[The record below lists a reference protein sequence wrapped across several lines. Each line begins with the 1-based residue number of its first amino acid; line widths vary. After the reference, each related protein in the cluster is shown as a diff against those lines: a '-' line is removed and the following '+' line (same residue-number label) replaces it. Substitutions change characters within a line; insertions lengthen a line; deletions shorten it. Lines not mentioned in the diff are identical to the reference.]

1 MMIGPMTAYICA
13 ISRQRCFNPVKYI
26 LLNFLFFSFC
36 REGSRDE
43 PVERLDEVET
53 HVDGDEK
60 GQHHPVDQV
69 QPRDLA
75 SVGRQV
81 RVRGPRRMLGGG
93 GGGIF
98 SSPCSPDRTGQRQ
111 ESRRALVAASAWQ
124 LQRPARKG
132 SNSSSA
138 RPAAGCCNRRD
149 PDIPSYGEGDDAHGM
164 RREYSQRTGVVEV
177 NGLGHEPTSP

>member
-1 MMIGPMTAYICA
+1 MYRHGPDGDGVALQGVPEVGHHVRA
-13 ISRQRCFNPVKYI
+13 
-26 LLNFLFFSFC
+26 
-36 REGSRDE
+36 DE
-43 PVERLDEVET
+43 PVERLDEVEP

-60 GQHHPVDQV
+60 GQHDPVVQV

-177 NGLGHEPTSP
+177 NGLGHEPTSSLLFDPPSPHDSSER